1 MAVTYAELIEY
12 GMTLRGKPYVFGAAG
27 PNSFDCSG
35 LMQYIYKHFGI
46 SIPRVTY
53 DQVKA
58 GTAVKGGEEKPGDLI
73 FSSWD
78 GTPHSHVGMYIG
90 NDKMLVAPQAGDV
103 VKVQTLDRNYKGH
116 VDAVRRIGGLE
127 GSVLDT
133 DTGQSTLDK
142 AIGSINDSNAL
153 SVARSTATALTN
165 IAQSAA
171 KLGKV
176 ADWILRLSV
185 PNVAVRVVSGL
196 FGFVLLVVG
205 VILIG
210 REATR

>member
-1 MAVTYAELIEY
+1 MVTYAELINY

-46 SIPRVTY
+46 SIPRVTF
-53 DQVKA
+53 DQVRA
-58 GTAVKGGEEKPGDLI
+58 GTAVKAGEEKPGDLI

-78 GTPHSHVGMYIG
+78 GTPHSHVGMYLG
-90 NDKMLVAPQAGDV
+90 NDKMLVAPQPGDV

-127 GSVLDT
+127 GGILET
-133 DTGQSTLDK
+133 DKGQSTLDK
-142 AIGSINDSNAL
+142 AIGSLNDSTAL
-153 SVARSTATALTN
+153 SVARNTAIALTN
-165 IAQSAA
+165 LAESAA
-171 KLGKV
+171 KIGKV

-185 PNVAVRVVSGL
+185 PNVAVRVASGL
-196 FGFVLLVVG
+196 FGFVLVIVG

>member
-1 MAVTYAELIEY
+1 MVTYAELIEY

-58 GTAVKGGEEKPGDLI
+58 GTAVKAGEEKPGDLI

-90 NDKMLVAPQAGDV
+90 NDKMLVAPQPGDV

-127 GSVLDT
+127 GSVLDA

-142 AIGSINDSNAL
+142 ALGSLNDSSAL
-153 SVARSTATALTN
+153 GVARSTAAALTN
-165 IAQSAA
+165 LAESAA
-171 KLGKV
+171 KIGKV
-176 ADWILRLSV
+176 AEWILRLSV

-196 FGFVLLVVG
+196 FGFVLLVIG